1 MIGRSA
7 LAYIPVNLANIVVSF
22 GTVVILT
29 RLLDQP
35 GEFGRYAIAVITLQF
50 GHMLFFTW
58 IEAAMARFQ
67 SRAEREGDVKN
78 HLKTLYMLAAILVVA
93 AALSFSAILY
103 FLPISQLLKTIIGF
117 ALASTCLQVFFN
129 LGMEAHKAAHRIKRY
144 SLTFST
150 QNLLS
155 FSLGIILILVTPL
168 REVAPFIGII
178 IGCSLILFLDLLF
191 MLPKLKG
198 GTFLQSKSKTY
209 AAYGIPISLSL
220 LLTYALNSADVYL
233 IAGFMGEAAAG
244 EYSAGY
250 NLANRSL
257 EILFIWLSMA
267 VTPLAIT
274 AFEKNGS
281 GVSENIMRDY
291 GATLLWIT
299 LPAATGIALVANDA
313 GFILGESVRDN
324 AVMVMPLIAFAGV
337 LNGFINYYIQRAFM
351 LSGVTRSFVWV
362 MIPPFVLNIG
372 LNLWLIPAYGLM
384 GAVYATIAAYSLG
397 AVLAFIIARRYYPLP
412 LPTKAIA
419 QISFACAVMYA
430 GVSIMPWS
438 DEWPD
443 VIRLFAKAAWG
454 MAIYGA
460 VCWVI
465 NAANC
470 RNLVKGFYARFKGHS
485 DDNAPIDVKGA
496 VCD

>member
-29 RLLDQP
+29 RLLSAE
-35 GEFGRYAIAVITLQF
+35 EFGRYAIAVITMQF
-50 GHMLFFTW
+50 AHMLLFTW

-67 SRAEREGDVKN
+67 ARAERENNIAD
-78 HLKTLYMLAAILVVA
+78 HLKTLYTLAAVSSVLAAIILP
-93 AALSFSAILY
+93 ALLF
-103 FLPISQLLKTIIGF
+103 FLPIPADLKTVLSI
-117 ALASTCLQVFFN
+117 ALISTCIQVFFN

-144 SLTFST
+144 SISFST
-150 QNLLS
+150 QTLLS
-155 FSLGIILILVTPL
+155 FSLGIILVLTTPL
-168 REVAPFIGII
+168 REVGPFVGII
-178 IGCSLILFLDLLF
+178 IGCVLILLLDLLF
-191 MLPKLKG
+191 MLPRLKG
-198 GTFLQSKSKTY
+198 GRFIKTKSAAY
-209 AAYGIPISLSL
+209 AAYGVPISLSL

-244 EYSAGY
+244 EYNAGY

-313 GFILGESVRDN
+313 GFILGESVREN

-430 GVSIMPWS
+430 GVSVMPWS

-443 VIRLFAKAAWG
+443 VIRLLAKAAWG

-470 RNLVKGFYARFKGHS
+470 RDLVKGFYARFKGHS
-485 DDNAPIDVKGA
+485 DDNAPIDLKGA